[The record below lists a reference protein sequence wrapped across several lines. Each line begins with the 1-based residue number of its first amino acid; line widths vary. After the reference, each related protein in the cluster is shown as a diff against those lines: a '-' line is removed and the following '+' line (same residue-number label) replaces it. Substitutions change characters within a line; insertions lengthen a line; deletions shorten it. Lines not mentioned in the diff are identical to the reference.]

1 MKKFTNVFTE
11 ANIIPTSKQ
20 QKSVTA
26 DIQPGNAYPG
36 NGVTNHYTPVE
47 NILTNVRNLFC
58 TRAGVVA
65 SIAEDGVSIKLNSTK
80 FINKQEI
87 QRVLYEPFN
96 TSAFNNDMGI
106 ATYIQSQGLDK
117 MTIVDLGQYSVV
129 YFSPSDMPKQTS
141 VPAPTQEIVG
151 QTIAVENY
159 VIIPE
164 EMNQYNIFEA
174 EIDTINEATDDDE
187 EIQETTRK
195 QIIEIIKSKDKV
207 KAAKQLAV
215 LIGNS
220 IELPQDYYFAGV
232 NMQNNEQAIA
242 LRWRYLKKRPH
253 NKTTEIKRS
262 LMYFFDLEKDGIWVG
277 DFDKDAMFHLPKEV
291 EDLIHNILD
300 LVGAKETSDPCVW
313 SLADAEEEV
322 KKDDEKK
329 DDEKKDDEKKD
340 DEKKSDE
347 KKDDEKKSDDKQ
359 DDNEDDKSRGDN
371 SDSLL

>member
-11 ANIIPTSKQ
+11 SNIIPTSKM

-26 DIQPGNAYPG
+26 DVQPGNTYPG

-96 TSAFNNDMGI
+96 TSAFNYDTSI

-117 MTIVDLGQYSVV
+117 MTIVDLGQYQVV

-141 VPAPTQEIVG
+141 IPVPNKEVVG
-151 QTIAVENY
+151 KEVKENN

-164 EMNQYNIFEA
+164 EMLQYNIYEA
-174 EIDTINEATDDDE
+174 EIDTLNEAVDEDE

-195 QIIEIIKSKDKV
+195 QIIELIKAKDKV
-207 KAAKQLAV
+207 KAAKQFGI
-215 LIGNS
+215 LIGNH

-232 NMQNNEQAIA
+232 NLQDNEQAIA

-253 NKTTEIKRS
+253 NKTSEVKHS
-262 LMYFFDLEKDGIWVG
+262 LMYFFDLEKDGIWIG
-277 DFDKDAMFHLPKEV
+277 DFDKDAMFKLPKEV
-291 EDLIHNILD
+291 DDLIHNILD
-300 LVGAKETSDPCVW
+300 IVGAKETSDPCVW
-313 SLADAEEEV
+313 SLADVEEET
-322 KKDDEKK
+322 KKDDDKKDDKNNTDKNDEKSKDDSEKK
-329 DDEKKDDEKKD
+329 DNKDE
-340 DEKKSDE
+340 SN
-347 KKDDEKKSDDKQ
+347 
-359 DDNEDDKSRGDN
+359 DNEDDKSRGDN
-371 SDSLL
+371 SDDLL

>member
-26 DIQPGNAYPG
+26 DVQPGNAYPG

-58 TRAGVVA
+58 THAGVVA